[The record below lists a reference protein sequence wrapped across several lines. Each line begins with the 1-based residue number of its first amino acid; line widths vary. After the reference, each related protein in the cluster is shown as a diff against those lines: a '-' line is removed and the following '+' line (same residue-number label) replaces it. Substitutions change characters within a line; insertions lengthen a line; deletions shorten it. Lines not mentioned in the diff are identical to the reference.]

1 MFRHLNM
8 ANLGVLCLGA
18 MIRMAASSSL
28 RKGHGFSHLNGD
40 VHPVAQMSGLE
51 RYNVTDWIKQMG
63 QTSAHAKYNY
73 TWRFGHQISPNR
85 QTKSDET
92 IVADVVA
99 PENASLPGA
108 VNLCVNGHFAP
119 EFFLIGAQKAATT
132 SLNFELF
139 STGAVICPA
148 IVDRTKEDFFYTKE
162 PHLFDEPLRYGLGVD
177 FWLSHYPLC
186 DRTRRLVAL
195 DSTPNYLYHAGTSER
210 IMSRYG
216 QTASYLKFLVL
227 LREPVGRM
235 QSAYYQGRDVG
246 WWRGLPNTFKEYV
259 EHVVEAPAGNLS
271 MDELFQGSL
280 YMDNLKRYFTT
291 FGASSFT
298 IVPWKFQVSPQEDET
313 VAEYVLN
320 MLGIDADTQRGA
332 HKNKGTHPSLDEDLG
347 ADLQQRL
354 RAKIEPDAGAA
365 ALAELFASYS
375 PNLFHYPDE
384 LEDQTAIADW
394 LTSNW

>member
-1 MFRHLNM
+1 M
-8 ANLGVLCLGA
+8 ANLRVLCLGA
-18 MIRMAASSSL
+18 VIRMAVSSNL
-28 RKGHGFSHLNGD
+28 RKGHGFSDLNGNMD
-40 VHPVAQMSGLE
+40 PLQPPE
-51 RYNVTDWIKQMG
+51 RYNFTHWTEHTGQMH
-63 QTSAHAKYNY
+63 AHAENNF
-73 TWRFGHQISPNR
+73 TWRFEHQISPSQQR
-85 QTKSDET
+85 MYDET
-92 IVADVVA
+92 IVADAVA
-99 PENASLPGA
+99 PEDASLPGA

-119 EFFLIGAQKAATT
+119 EFFLIGVQKAATS
-132 SLNFELF
+132 SLDMELF
-139 STGAVICPA
+139 SSGAVIHPA
-148 IVDRTKEDFFYTKE
+148 IVDTKEGYYYTKE
-162 PHLFDEPLRYGLGVD
+162 PHIFDEPWRYGLGVD

-195 DSTPNYLYHAGTSER
+195 DSTPNYLFHAGTSER

-298 IVPWKFQVSPQEDET
+298 IVPWKFQVSPPEKDET

-320 MLGIDADTQRGA
+320 MLGIDADPQHGA
-332 HKNKGTHPSLDEDLG
+332 HGNKGTHPSLDKDLG
-347 ADLQQRL
+347 ADLLQRL